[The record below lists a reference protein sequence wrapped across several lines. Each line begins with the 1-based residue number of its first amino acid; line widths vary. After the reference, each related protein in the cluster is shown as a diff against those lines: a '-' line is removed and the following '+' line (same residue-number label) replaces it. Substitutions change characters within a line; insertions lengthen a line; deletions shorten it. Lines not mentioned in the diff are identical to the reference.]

1 MILCIFCQQGC
12 DPANCYRRIVAWEK
26 KSLLPSRRGG
36 ADVVLRE
43 HQPEFACTACM
54 GRLRDGLSPSQ
65 ESLLS

>member
-1 MILCIFCQQGC
+1 VTCAFCNAPV

-43 HQPEFACTACM
+43 HQPEFACTSCV
-54 GRLRDGLSPSQ
+54 GRLRDGLSVEQ
-65 ESLLS
+65 GSLL